1 MAARSSMLAAYVSKE
16 TQLAMTCNM
25 LGTIFAGALAP
36 GGVSGEVN
44 AIHRLTCVQAR

>member
-1 MAARSSMLAAYVSKE
+1 MFAGYVSKE

-25 LGTIFAGALAP
+25 LGTIFAGALVP